1 MEPILLALAFV
12 GVFTGLIIVGMRGNL
27 YFYSRG
33 AIRLARS
40 RRVNGL
46 RAVAAKSVPVQ
57 VTTGA
62 RESEIYLGLSTD
74 PSSRYARG
82 GLIVLASVL
91 LLIVIAVVSLLV
103 TALH

>member
-27 YFYSRG
+27 YFYSHG
-33 AIRLARS
+33 AIGLARS
-40 RRVNGL
+40 RRMNGL

-62 RESEIYLGLSTD
+62 RESEILLGLSTD

-91 LLIVIAVVSLLV
+91 LLIVIAAVSLLV